1 MQVYR
6 KTKRV
11 NFTLSFAAMSEA
23 LWDDMKQLLHQALFS
38 PETFCIIF
46 FANLNFVRSGMSI

>member
-38 PETFCIIF
+38 PETFCIKF
-46 FANLNFVRSGMSI
+46 FLQT